1 MISNIELIFPEIFL
15 SLSIMFLLILGVFKK
30 DSSKIIQNTSLVVLL
45 ATTVITFNETIG
57 VGQITLFNQSIIID
71 YLSSFMKIITLLAAF
86 IVLLISSNY
95 LKTFKIFKIEY
106 PILIL
111 SSVLGM
117 MVMISSNDL
126 IVFYMGLELQSL
138 ALYVLATFDRDQL
151 KSSEAGL
158 KYFVLSAL
166 SSGLLLYGCSLIYGF
181 TGSTNFNIIAS
192 QFNPNQYALTF
203 GIVFILVGLAFK
215 ISAVPFHMWAPDVYE
230 GSPTTVTL
238 FFTMVPKIAAL
249 TVFIRFLYVP
259 FLNLI
264 DQWQMILIFLSIAS
278 MLFGAIAA
286 IGQKNLKRIIAYSSI
301 SHIGYALAGLATV
314 SNDGIQSSVIYLTI
328 YIVMNLG
335 FFSCLLMLKRNN
347 VYYENIDDLSGLSK
361 NHPLLSLSLL
371 IILFS
376 LAGIPPLAGFFAKFY
391 IFKSVIEQSMYFLAI
406 VGLLSTVI
414 AAFYYLRII
423 KIMYFD
429 KEKDKY
435 DDDHS
440 LWLKFSLTISTLAI
454 LIYFIFP
461 SQLIEV
467 VSKINII

>member
-1 MISNIELIFPEIFL
+1 MENLNLILPEIFI
-15 SLSIMFLLILGVFKK
+15 SLSTMFLLILGVFLK
-30 DSSKIIQNTSLVVLL
+30 DGSKLIFNISLLVLL
-45 ATTVITFNETIG
+45 ITAIITINETFSINRM
-57 VGQITLFNQSIIID
+57 TLFNDSVVID
-71 YLSSFMKIITLLAAF
+71 YMSSFMKIITLLGAF
-86 IVLLISSNY
+86 LVLIISSSY
-95 LKTFKIFKIEY
+95 LKIFKIFKIEY

-126 IVFYMGLELQSL
+126 MVFYMGLELQSL
-138 ALYVLATFDRDQL
+138 ALYVLATFNRDQL

-181 TGSTNFNIIAS
+181 SGSTNFDTIA
-192 QFNPNQYALTF
+192 NQLNSNEYVLTF

-230 GSPTTVTL
+230 GSPTSVTL

-264 DQWQMILIFLSIAS
+264 DQWQIIIIFLSIAS

-286 IGQKNLKRIIAYSSI
+286 IGQTNIKRLIAYSSI
-301 SHIGYALAGLATV
+301 GHIGYTLAGLATG
-314 SNDGIQSSVIYLTI
+314 SNEGIQSSII
-328 YIVMNLG
+328 YISIYIIMNLAL
-335 FFSCLLMLKRNN
+335 FSCLLMLKRNN
-347 VYYENIDDLSGLSK
+347 QYYEEIGDLSGLSK

-391 IFKSVIEQSMYFLAI
+391 IFKAVLEQSMYFLAI
-406 VGLLSTVI
+406 VGLLSTVV

-423 KIMYFD
+423 KIIYFD
-429 KEKDKY
+429 AEKEKY
-435 DDDHS
+435 DQDHNM
-440 LWLKFSLTISTLAI
+440 WLKFSLIFSTI
-454 LIYFIFP
+454 LILFYFIFP
-461 SQLIEV
+461 SQLIDV
-467 VSKINII
+467 VSRINII

>member
-1 MISNIELIFPEIFL
+1 MENLNLILPEIFI
-15 SLSIMFLLILGVFKK
+15 SLSIMFLLILGVFLK
-30 DSSKIIQNTSLVVLL
+30 DGSKLIFNISLLVLL
-45 ATTVITFNETIG
+45 ITAIITINETFSINRM
-57 VGQITLFNQSIIID
+57 TLFNDSVVID
-71 YLSSFMKIITLLAAF
+71 YMSSFMKIITLLCAF
-86 IVLLISSNY
+86 LVLIISSSY
-95 LKTFKIFKIEY
+95 LKIFKIFKIEY

-126 IVFYMGLELQSL
+126 MVFYMGLELQSL
-138 ALYVLATFDRDQL
+138 ALYVLATFNRDQL

-181 TGSTNFNIIAS
+181 SGSTNFDTIA
-192 QFNPNQYALTF
+192 NQLNSNEYVLTF

-230 GSPTTVTL
+230 GSPTSVTL

-264 DQWQMILIFLSIAS
+264 DQWQMIIIFLSIAS

-286 IGQKNLKRIIAYSSI
+286 IGQTNIKRLIAYSSI
-301 SHIGYALAGLATV
+301 GHIGYTLAGLATG
-314 SNDGIQSSVIYLTI
+314 SNEGIQSSII
-328 YIVMNLG
+328 YISIYIIMNLAL
-335 FFSCLLMLKRNN
+335 FSCLLMLKRNN
-347 VYYENIDDLSGLSK
+347 QYYEEIGDLSGLSK

-391 IFKSVIEQSMYFLAI
+391 IFKAVLEQSMYFLAI
-406 VGLLSTVI
+406 VGLLSTVV

-423 KIMYFD
+423 KIIYFD
-429 KEKDKY
+429 AEKEKY
-435 DDDHS
+435 DQDHNM
-440 LWLKFSLTISTLAI
+440 WLKFSLTFSTI
-454 LIYFIFP
+454 LILFYFIFP
-461 SQLIEV
+461 SQLIDV
-467 VSKINII
+467 VSRINII

>member
-1 MISNIELIFPEIFL
+1 MINLSFIIPEIFI
-15 SLSIMFLLILGVFKK
+15 SLSVMFLLILGVFKK
-30 DSSKIIQNTSLVVLL
+30 NSFELIHNLSIIVLL
-45 ATTVITFNETIG
+45 ITGVIVFNETLDIEK
-57 VGQITLFNQSIIID
+57 ILLFNGSVVID

-86 IVLLISSNY
+86 IVLAISKNY
-95 LKTFKIFKIEY
+95 LDNFKISKIEY

-138 ALYVLATFDRDQL
+138 ALYVLATFNRNNL

-181 TGSTNFNIIAS
+181 SGSTNFEIIAS
-192 QFNPNQYALTF
+192 QLNSNEYALTF

-259 FLNLI
+259 FLELI
-264 DQWQMILIFLSIAS
+264 DQWQMILVFLSIAS

-286 IGQKNLKRIIAYSSI
+286 IGQKNIKRLIAYSSI
-301 SHIGYALAGLATV
+301 GHIGYVLAGVASA
-314 SNDGIQSSVIYLTI
+314 SNDGIQSSVTYLTI

-335 FFSCLLMLKRNN
+335 LFSCLLMLRRNDN
-347 VYYENIDDLSGLSK
+347 YYESIDDLSGLSK
-361 NHPLLSLSLL
+361 NHPILSFSLL
-371 IILFS
+371 VILFS

-391 IFKSVIEQSMYFLAI
+391 IFKAVIEQSMYFLAI

-423 KIMYFD
+423 KIIYFD
-429 KEKDKY
+429 PEKEKY
-435 DDDHS
+435 DQDHS
-440 LWLKFSLTISTLAI
+440 PWLKFSLILSTLLI
-454 LIYFIFP
+454 LFYFISP
-461 SQLIEV
+461 SQLVEA
-467 VSKINII
+467 VSRINFI

>member
-1 MISNIELIFPEIFL
+1 MNNLNFVLPEIFL
-15 SLSIMFLLILGVFKK
+15 SLSIMFLLVLGAFKK
-30 DSSKIIQNTSLVVLL
+30 EISKLIFNISLL
-45 ATTVITFNETIG
+45 ALLITAVITLNETYS
-57 VGQITLFNQSIIID
+57 VNRITLFNESVVID
-71 YLSSFMKIITLLAAF
+71 YLASLMKMITLLGAF
-86 IVLLISSNY
+86 FVLVISSSY
-95 LKTFKIFKIEY
+95 LKGFKIFKIEY

-117 MVMISSNDL
+117 MIMISSNDL
-126 IVFYMGLELQSL
+126 MVFYMGLELQSL
-138 ALYVLATFDRDQL
+138 ALYVLATFNRDQL

-181 TGSTNFNIIAS
+181 SGSTNFNIIS
-192 QFNPNQYALTF
+192 NQLNSNEYILSL

-230 GSPTTVTL
+230 GSPTSVTL
-238 FFTMVPKIAAL
+238 FFAIVPKIAAL

-264 DQWQMILIFLSIAS
+264 DQWQLIIIFLSIAS

-286 IGQKNLKRIIAYSSI
+286 IGQTNIKRLIAYSSI
-301 SHIGYALAGLATV
+301 GHIGYTLAGLATGT
-314 SNDGIQSSVIYLTI
+314 NGGIQSSII
-328 YIVMNLG
+328 YISIYAIMNLAL
-335 FFSCLLMLKRNN
+335 FSCLLMLKRNN
-347 VYYENIDDLSGLSK
+347 QYYEDIDDLSGLSK

-371 IILFS
+371 AILFS
-376 LAGIPPLAGFFAKFY
+376 LAGIPPLAGFFAKLY
-391 IFKSVIEQSMYFLAI
+391 IFKAVLEQSMYFLAI

-423 KIMYFD
+423 KIIYFD
-429 KEKDKY
+429 KEKEKY
-435 DDDHS
+435 DSDHN
-440 LWLKFSLTISTLAI
+440 LWLKFSLTFSTI
-454 LIYFIFP
+454 LILLYFIFP

-467 VSKINII
+467 VSRINII

>member
-1 MISNIELIFPEIFL
+1 MENFNLLLPEIFIA
-15 SLSIMFLLILGVFKK
+15 LSIMFILVLGVFKK
-30 DSSKIIQNTSLVVLL
+30 ESSKLVFNISQLALL
-45 ATTVITFNETIG
+45 ITTVIIINEAFTINRR
-57 VGQITLFNQSIIID
+57 TLFNDSVVID
-71 YLSSFMKIITLLAAF
+71 HMSSLMKIITLIGTF
-86 IVLLISSNY
+86 LILTISETY
-95 LKTFKIFKIEY
+95 LKTFKLFKIEY
-106 PILIL
+106 PVLIL

-138 ALYVLATFDRDQL
+138 ALYVLATFNRDQL
-151 KSSEAGL
+151 QSSEAGL

-181 TGSTNFNIIAS
+181 SGSTNFDVIS
-192 QFNPNQYALTF
+192 NQLDLNEYVLTF
-203 GIVFILVGLAFK
+203 GIVFIIVGLAFK
-215 ISAVPFHMWAPDVYE
+215 ISAVPFHMWAPDVYQ
-230 GSPTTVTL
+230 GSPTSVTL

-264 DQWQMILIFLSIAS
+264 DQWQMIIVFLSLAS

-286 IGQKNLKRIIAYSSI
+286 IGQTNIKRLIAYSSI
-301 SHIGYALAGLATV
+301 SHIGYTLAGLAAGT
-314 SNDGIQSSVIYLTI
+314 NEGIQSSIVYISI
-328 YIVMNLG
+328 YIIMNLAL
-335 FFSCLLMLKRNN
+335 FSCLLMLKRNN
-347 VYYENIDDLSGLSK
+347 IYYEEIEDLSGLSK

-391 IFKSVIEQSMYFLAI
+391 IFKAVIEQSMYFLAI
-406 VGLLSTVI
+406 VGLLSTVV

-429 KEKDKY
+429 KEKEKY
-435 DDDHS
+435 DKDHNI
-440 LWLKFSLTISTLAI
+440 WLKFSLTFSTI
-454 LIYFIFP
+454 LILLYFIFP
-461 SQLIEV
+461 GQLINV
-467 VSKINII
+467 VSRINII

>member
-1 MISNIELIFPEIFL
+1 MENLQLVLPEIFI

-30 DSSKIIQNTSLVVLL
+30 NSSVLIINISLIILL
-45 ATTVITFNETIG
+45 ITTVIIFNETIE
-57 VGQITLFNQSIIID
+57 IKKMLLFDGSVVID
-71 YLSSFMKIITLLAAF
+71 YLSSFMKMITLLAAF
-86 IVLLISSNY
+86 IVLAISKSY
-95 LKTFKIFKIEY
+95 LKIFKILKIEY

-138 ALYVLATFDRDQL
+138 ALYVLATFNRDNL

-181 TGSTNFNIIAS
+181 AGSTNFDTIAVQLNS
-192 QFNPNQYALTF
+192 DQQVLTF
-203 GIVFILVGLAFK
+203 GVVFILVGLAFK

-259 FLNLI
+259 FLNMV
-264 DQWQMILIFLSIAS
+264 DQWQMILVFLSIAS

-286 IGQKNLKRIIAYSSI
+286 IGQTNLKRLIAYSSI
-301 SHIGYALAGLATV
+301 GHIGYALAGLASV
-314 SNDGIQSSVIYLTI
+314 SNEGIQSSIVYIII
-328 YIVMNLG
+328 YIIMNLG
-335 FFSCLLMLKRNN
+335 LFSCLLMLKKNDK
-347 VYYENIDDLSGLSK
+347 YYENIDDLSGLSK

-406 VGLLSTVI
+406 VGLLSTVV

-423 KIMYFD
+423 KIIYFD
-429 KEKDKY
+429 SGKEKF

-440 LWLKFSLTISTLAI
+440 PWLKFSLTFSTI
-454 LIYFIFP
+454 LILLYFIFP
-461 SQLIEV
+461 SQLVEM
-467 VSKINII
+467 VSRINII